1 VVSLNEYAVTDKT
14 STGYQPWRKKSEE
27 NMKAWEEAV
36 KGYQEDSLPIST
48 IVRWLQTEKK
58 CPLSDSTIR
67 GQLKSSL
74 TQIDG

>member
-48 IVRWLQTEKK
+48 IVRWLQTEK
-58 CPLSDSTIR
+58 
-67 GQLKSSL
+67 
-74 TQIDG
+74 

>member
-1 VVSLNEYAVTDKT
+1 MVSLNEYAVTDKT

-36 KGYQEDSLPIST
+36 KGYQEHSLPIST

>member
-1 VVSLNEYAVTDKT
+1 MVSLNEYAKSDKT

-36 KGYQEDSLPIST
+36 AGYQSGEHSIST
-48 IVRWLQTEKK
+48 IVRWLQSHRN

-67 GQLKSSL
+67 GQLKATL
-74 TQIDG
+74 TQPDG